1 MSAIT
6 FNFRS
11 EIKRSSLRGLNETVI
26 FKWKKLQVFV
36 SVSVKIPV
44 LWDKNGWC

>member
-11 EIKRSSLRGLNETVI
+11 EIKRSSLRGLNENVI
-26 FKWKKLQVFV
+26 FKWKKLKIFV
-36 SVSVKIPV
+36 SVSVKILV
-44 LWDKNGWC
+44 LWGKNEWR